1 MNEYRL
7 SRLDIFCLGMT
18 IKGAWAY
25 SEAPDYERM
34 KNALAD
40 IARAYPFLSGRY
52 RMNGKTLAWDDGD
65 GALPFSRA
73 DLRELSVADVIAKGD
88 DVWSLVP
95 PYDIK
100 GFRNGSAGV
109 FSAVLADLKDGAI
122 LFVQCAHALM
132 DGDSFYGLVQD
143 WAAATKGQAFR
154 PRSFGG
160 SPLPLPESISREET
174 TRLVVEKGWIRIS
187 PWKMLKMVL
196 GLALRGSSKKTFR
209 LECSQEEITR
219 LKKDS
224 GAGTNAVLSAIAV
237 KHLAARLKGRDFF
250 TILLVADLRG
260 RMEGVEEGF
269 FGNMSQPV
277 VAGRHINAGCGT
289 EELAAM
295 IEKGARTA
303 LEPSKVSD
311 NVRLYVS
318 ASHYGLPYFFFDAA
332 DMNSGNPGTLYIN
345 NQLKFR
351 SCELDWGT
359 GFPAY
364 AFPNDL
370 TDMIKFWQPT
380 AGGPVQIIFAGAAA
394 SIAAR

>member
-1 MNEYRL
+1 M
-7 SRLDIFCLGMT
+7 
-18 IKGAWAY
+18 
-25 SEAPDYERM
+25 
-34 KNALAD
+34 
-40 IARAYPFLSGRY
+40 
-52 RMNGKTLAWDDGD
+52 
-65 GALPFSRA
+65 
-73 DLRELSVADVIAKGD
+73 
-88 DVWSLVP
+88 
-95 PYDIK
+95 
-100 GFRNGSAGV
+100 
-109 FSAVLADLKDGAI
+109 
-122 LFVQCAHALM
+122 
-132 DGDSFYGLVQD
+132 
-143 WAAATKGQAFR
+143 
-154 PRSFGG
+154 
-160 SPLPLPESISREET
+160 
-174 TRLVVEKGWIRIS
+174 
-187 PWKMLKMVL
+187 
-196 GLALRGSSKKTFR
+196 
-209 LECSQEEITR
+209 
-219 LKKDS
+219 
-224 GAGTNAVLSAIAV
+224 LSAIAV
-237 KHLAARLKGRDFF
+237 KHLAARLKGHDSF